1 MNTSINIAIRRL
13 GRMIGSFVSDWHS
26 AQRLLLAY
34 QLAPER
40 FVFAPRGVPAT
51 YAEFLFMTSGKLP
64 REASARERARSDRLA
79 AG

>member
-1 MNTSINIAIRRL
+1 MNTSIDIAIRRL
-13 GRMIGSFVSDWHS
+13 GRMVGSFVSDWRS

-51 YAEFLFMTSGKLP
+51 YAEFLFLDV
-64 REASARERARSDRLA
+64 RAVSARSVGSRPRGRGAPA
-79 AG
+79 PV

>member
-1 MNTSINIAIRRL
+1 MTTSIDIALRRL
-13 GRMIGSFVSDWHS
+13 GRMAGSFVSDWHS
-26 AQRLLLAY
+26 AQRLLLEY

-51 YAEFLFMTSGKLP
+51 YAEFLFMRHGKLP
-64 REASARERARSDRLA
+64 HEASARERARGAGLA

>member
-1 MNTSINIAIRRL
+1 MNTSIDIAIRRL
-13 GRMIGSFVSDWHS
+13 GRMVGSFVSDWHS

-40 FVFAPRGVPAT
+40 FVFGSRGVPAT

-64 REASARERARSDRLA
+64 HEASARQRARGAGLA